1 MKSYCIKTQN
11 EEIIEYL
18 LNKLSKLDFPN
29 ISYCKKSFKIY
40 YNLIMHY
47 KEEDTEKFENIV
59 ISLIIDVIIEFYENN
74 KDKNYVYIYNPVN
87 PKISRK
93 TDAILIN
100 LYKNYIAKDDE
111 KEKINHILKL
121 NEIKNEQEK
130 QENFD
135 LNNIFNNK
143 KSEIKNNNVDI
154 LPVEKK
160 RETRFKKFI
169 DKIKKIFNI

>member
-1 MKSYCIKTQN
+1 MNNTYSLSYV
-11 EEIIEYL
+11 EVLEILKHIPKEDYE
-18 LNKLSKLDFPN
+18 
-29 ISYCKKSFKIY
+29 KIP
-40 YNLIMHY
+40 
-47 KEEDTEKFENIV
+47 KEK
-59 ISLIIDVIIEFYENN
+59 IEFYENN

-135 LNNIFNNK
+135 LNNIFDNK
-143 KSEIKNNNVDI
+143 KSEIKNNNVDT

-169 DKIKKIFNI
+169 NIIKKIISI

>member
-1 MKSYCIKTQN
+1 MNNTYSLSYV
-11 EEIIEYL
+11 EVLEILKHIPKEDYE
-18 LNKLSKLDFPN
+18 
-29 ISYCKKSFKIY
+29 KIP
-40 YNLIMHY
+40 
-47 KEEDTEKFENIV
+47 KEK
-59 ISLIIDVIIEFYENN
+59 IEFYENN
-74 KDKNYVYIYNPVN
+74 KDKNYLYIYNPVN

-121 NEIKNEQEK
+121 NEMKNEQEK

-160 RETRFKKFI
+160 RETRFKKII

>member
-1 MKSYCIKTQN
+1 MNNTYSLSYV
-11 EEIIEYL
+11 EVLEILKHIPKEDYE
-18 LNKLSKLDFPN
+18 
-29 ISYCKKSFKIY
+29 KIP
-40 YNLIMHY
+40 
-47 KEEDTEKFENIV
+47 KEK
-59 ISLIIDVIIEFYENN
+59 IEFYENN
-74 KDKNYVYIYNPVN
+74 KDKNYVYIYNSVN
-87 PKISRK
+87 PKTSRK

-121 NEIKNEQEK
+121 NEMKNEQEK

-160 RETRFKKFI
+160 RETRFKKII

>member
-1 MKSYCIKTQN
+1 MNNTYSLSYV
-11 EEIIEYL
+11 EVLEILKHIPKEDYE
-18 LNKLSKLDFPN
+18 
-29 ISYCKKSFKIY
+29 KIP
-40 YNLIMHY
+40 
-47 KEEDTEKFENIV
+47 KEK
-59 ISLIIDVIIEFYENN
+59 IEFYENN
-74 KDKNYVYIYNPVN
+74 KDKNYIYIYNPVN

-121 NEIKNEQEK
+121 NEMKNEQEK

-160 RETRFKKFI
+160 RETRFKKII

>member
-1 MKSYCIKTQN
+1 MNNTYSLSYA
-11 EEIIEYL
+11 EVLEILKHIPKEDYE
-18 LNKLSKLDFPN
+18 
-29 ISYCKKSFKIY
+29 KIP
-40 YNLIMHY
+40 
-47 KEEDTEKFENIV
+47 KEK
-59 ISLIIDVIIEFYENN
+59 IEFYENN
-74 KDKNYVYIYNPVN
+74 KDKNYIYIYNPVN

-121 NEIKNEQEK
+121 NEMKNEQEK

-160 RETRFKKFI
+160 RETRFKKII

>member
-1 MKSYCIKTQN
+1 MNNTYSLSYV
-11 EEIIEYL
+11 EVLEILKHIPKEDYE
-18 LNKLSKLDFPN
+18 
-29 ISYCKKSFKIY
+29 KIP
-40 YNLIMHY
+40 
-47 KEEDTEKFENIV
+47 KEK
-59 ISLIIDVIIEFYENN
+59 IEFYENN

-135 LNNIFNNK
+135 LNNIFENK
-143 KSEIKNNNVDI
+143 KSKIKNNNVDT

-169 DKIKKIFNI
+169 DKIKKVFNI

>member
-1 MKSYCIKTQN
+1 MNNTYSLSYV
-11 EEIIEYL
+11 EVLEILKHIPKEDYE
-18 LNKLSKLDFPN
+18 
-29 ISYCKKSFKIY
+29 KIP
-40 YNLIMHY
+40 
-47 KEEDTEKFENIV
+47 KEK
-59 ISLIIDVIIEFYENN
+59 IEFYENN

-160 RETRFKKFI
+160 RETRFKKII